1 MSVLIFRCDRRLGVG
16 LAGQSLGVSRGGD
29 ARLHRENPP
38 PLWPC
43 PARPLL
49 LRVPRRAMTMP
60 ASRRSDARW
69 HRVAI
74 Y

>member
-38 PLWPC
+38 PPLALPC
-43 PARPLL
+43 APAAAESPE
-49 LRVPRRAMTMP
+49 ACDD
-60 ASRRSDARW
+60 DACEPP
-69 HRVAI
+69 V
-74 Y
+74 